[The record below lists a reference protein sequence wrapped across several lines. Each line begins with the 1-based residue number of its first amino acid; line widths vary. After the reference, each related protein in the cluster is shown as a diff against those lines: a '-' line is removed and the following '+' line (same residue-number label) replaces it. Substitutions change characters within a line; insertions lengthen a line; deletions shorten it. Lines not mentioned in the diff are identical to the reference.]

1 MDPSTEFGN
10 MMQTAMKMKSAQMD
24 QDRRRFE
31 TWPQF
36 LQNSMWERN
45 EKTLALR
52 ELPPASRLDGA
63 AALKEEGNEFF
74 RNKKYTSAVEAYEA
88 AVGSFVYAKQLDPD
102 WKKKGI
108 KDETIDLIDERGTGE
123 DKERVDAFLVSCYSN
138 LAASYLARATAN
150 RPPPGGTVDG
160 EFKLCVQ
167 ASTAGIEITPTSKA
181 LYRRARARSEPFTAT
196 DDDVDEAIRDLV
208 AASSL
213 EPEDKAVRALL
224 ARLRKEKKEKKEKEK
239 TGMAGMFAKGE
250 LYDKSTLDA
259 MAKRDESQR
268 KIAEKTADRPRTVE
282 DVERE
287 QKDAARAVEHL
298 RSQGR
303 HAEADS
309 LEEKLRGHQAELAK
323 FKKQMAEE
331 EERAKRH
338 DPMNIDFLNP
348 TPEQVEDAKK
358 HGIDLFDP
366 LVRKEL
372 QRLQEERA
380 FEGEGEDDEEDD
392 DGDTTGG
399 GVSKGQRDGRVTSG
413 AGSTGDVAQ
422 QGGMSPRTRMMI
434 MAIAFAFGLY
444 RIWQVLGPAILGSAR
459 AAAGGR
465 RGMGLGG
472 GFDITGGGPTEHDF
486 TDLQHDEM

>member
-1 MDPSTEFGN
+1 MAAIPAKLDVG
-10 MMQTAMKMKSAQMD
+10 
-24 QDRRRFE
+24 
-31 TWPQF
+31 
-36 LQNSMWERN
+36 RN

-224 ARLRKEKKEKKEKEK
+224 AKLRKEKKEKKEKEK

-380 FEGEGEDDEEDD
+380 FEGR
-392 DGDTTGG
+392 GG
-399 GVSKGQRDGRVTSG
+399 RRGGRRRRHDRRRRQQRAARRTCHEWRWVNRN
-413 AGSTGDVAQ
+413 VAQ